1 VSRLLAKPR
10 HGQKRSRWQNQG
22 KRKPL
27 LTKMTT
33 SKKSRKVRKTGQ
45 SEKGSEEGAAP
56 ASIAKENQSDG
67 EDRGQSELRYH
78 RDVGGV
84 RIGGLRAKGIEL
96 EREAQARAE
105 GLRSVFEGLSGL
117 SARKAAEKLNA
128 DGVPTPAGGKWHATQ
143 VIRVRERC

>member
-1 VSRLLAKPR
+1 MSPYFGPSDGDK
-10 HGQKRSRWQNQG
+10 KETRWQNQG

-33 SKKSRKVRKTGQ
+33 FQKSRKVRKTEQ

-84 RIGGLRAKGIEL
+84 RIGGLRNALRGFVACL
-96 EREAQARAE
+96 RGYLDCPLAR
-105 GLRSVFEGLSGL
+105 RP
-117 SARKAAEKLNA
+117 RN
-128 DGVPTPAGGKWHATQ
+128 
-143 VIRVRERC
+143 